1 MADVRSPAD
10 DAHPPDLH
18 HPRASIDR
26 AVATPPP
33 PGAAPSDAASA
44 RDAASHDGDAPSLS
58 ATRSPVGNHAQLSSG
73 PGADASKTQVDGVLK
88 SEVSALSFYSAS

>member
-10 DAHPPDLH
+10 DVQPPDLH

-33 PGAAPSDAASA
+33 PGAVPSDATGSV
-44 RDAASHDGDAPSLS
+44 RDGVSHDGDAPPLS
-58 ATRSPVGNHAQLSSG
+58 ATRSPGGVGNHTQVSTG
-73 PGADASKTQVDGVLK
+73 PGADGFKTQVDGVLK
-88 SEVSALSFYSAS
+88 SEVSG